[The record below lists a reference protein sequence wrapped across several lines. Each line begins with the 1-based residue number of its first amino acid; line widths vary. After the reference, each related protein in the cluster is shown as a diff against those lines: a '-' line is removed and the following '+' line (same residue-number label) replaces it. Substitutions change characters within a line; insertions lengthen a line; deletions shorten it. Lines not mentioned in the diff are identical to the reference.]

1 MAERKSGILMS
12 VSSLP
17 SPYGIGTLGKAAY
30 EYVDFLVKA
39 GQSYWQILPLGPTS
53 YGDSPYQ
60 SFSTYAGNPYFVDPD
75 MLVADGLV
83 KKKSLTSLNW
93 GEDPLN
99 VDYGLLWEN
108 RYKILREAF
117 ESAKKKDAAENI
129 MQDFYEF
136 REQNTSWLEN
146 YSLFMA
152 LKNHFNNVSWIEW
165 PDEDIRLH
173 KYEAVERYK
182 AELAEDVEFYS
193 FIQFLFFKQW
203 KELKQYA
210 SEAGIKIIGDIPIYV
225 ALDSA
230 DVWAEPHW
238 FKLDEKNLPVEVA
251 GVPPDYFTEDGQLWG
266 NPLYEWDKMR
276 EDGFGWWIRR
286 IDGASRLYD
295 VIRIDHFR
303 GFESFW
309 AVPYG
314 EKTARNG
321 KWVKGPGVDLINVLK
336 G

>member
-1 MAERKSGILMS
+1 
-12 VSSLP
+12 
-17 SPYGIGTLGKAAY
+17 
-30 EYVDFLVKA
+30 
-39 GQSYWQILPLGPTS
+39 
-53 YGDSPYQ
+53 
-60 SFSTYAGNPYFVDPD
+60 
-75 MLVADGLV
+75 
-83 KKKSLTSLNW
+83 
-93 GEDPLN
+93 
-99 VDYGLLWEN
+99 
-108 RYKILREAF
+108 
-117 ESAKKKDAAENI
+117 
-129 MQDFYEF
+129 
-136 REQNTSWLEN
+136 
-146 YSLFMA
+146 
-152 LKNHFNNVSWIEW
+152 
-165 PDEDIRLH
+165 
-173 KYEAVERYK
+173 
-182 AELAEDVEFYS
+182 
-193 FIQFLFFKQW
+193 W

-336 G
+336 GWFPNISFIAEDLGYLTQDVLDMVEASGLPGMKVLEFAFDAREPGDYLPYNYKENSICYAGTHDNAPLLIWKNEADPDDVKLAERYIGINKEEGFVWGMIRAGMESASKLFITQMQDYLELSEGSRMNTPGTAEGNWKWRMKKGAASTKLAKKIASVTELYGRI